1 MSDFTLRPNKGS
13 AFKPRDNEKVIALGS
28 INQGADEIP
37 AKDCDKV
44 LITRTTLPDGRKFHD
59 VYVQAGKLFDSAET
73 ANKYGRDKPAYA
85 MDGSFLDKKIFI
97 YFNKSNNGT
106 DYMGLS
112 LTESTNEQPK
122 QYEQVEHNDE
132 PQNNETLSEED
143 VDEIPF

>member
-1 MSDFTLRPNKGS
+1 MSDFKLQPNKGS
-13 AFKPRDNEKVIALGS
+13 AFKPRDNEKVIALGN
-28 INQGADEIP
+28 INQGADEII

-59 VYVQAGKLFDSAET
+59 VYVQAGKLFDSTET

-122 QYEQVEHNDE
+122 QYEQVEHNNE
-132 PQNNETLSEED
+132 PQNNDSVLEED